1 MVIVAGRDGRRRTAE
16 RNGGGHAVGEGRADW
31 VRVPVG
37 ADSARWA
44 TRGRCKL
51 VLFVV
56 HNVTSATRLLDVLP
70 LFRDDLRVQLLAT
83 WTGSSP
89 FRAGVA
95 ELLAETGVPVLPWE
109 QALELPVDLAISA
122 SFGGQLHALS
132 KKLTVLSHG
141 VGYNKRLATPD
152 TGHRTPDTGCPSPEA
167 ANRTPGAGPP
177 PVFGLSPDW
186 LLADGSPVADALVL
200 SHPEQ
205 LERLRAACP
214 EAVPT
219 AVLAGDPCFD
229 RILAA
234 LPYRERFRRALDV
247 RPGQRLVLLNSTW
260 NPDSLFGDGGED
272 ILPSLLPRL
281 TAELPADEYRPVAVL
296 HPNIWHGHGPGQIRV
311 WLDRARRGGLA
322 LVDPLEGWR
331 QALIAADVVIGDAGS
346 VSYYAAALGT
356 PVLMGAASA
365 DGLDARS
372 PVAAFV
378 REAPRLSP
386 YAPLRSQL
394 DALLDGT
401 GRRQPGT
408 LPGPAE
414 LVSSVPGEAAT
425 LLRRHFYGLIGI
437 PEPEEP
443 ALLDPLPLPP
453 YERVTRTAPMRVVT
467 RLLGT
472 GEIEVSRY
480 ADPRSEPAG
489 DGDAHTAVHEDTLDP
504 DRRALADVIFRYGT
518 ADDPRYGTP
527 EEWTAEVLAR
537 HPYCA
542 LAALVTDAGG
552 CTVRTRTGT
561 LLRLSGARTAADPAA
576 YVSAL
581 YAWLAA
587 GKAWEEL
594 AAGGMTVR
602 TGSGGPHQVSVT
614 AVTAVTPA
622 HPGGPGGPNSPLT
635 PPS

>member
-1 MVIVAGRDGRRRTAE
+1 M
-16 RNGGGHAVGEGRADW
+16 GEGRAGW

-37 ADSARWA
+37 ADSARWT

-95 ELLAETGVPVLPWE
+95 ELLAETGIPVLPWE
-109 QALELPVDLAISA
+109 QALELPVELAISA

-132 KKLTVLSHG
+132 RKLTVLSHG

-167 ANRTPGAGPP
+167 RGRTPDAGPP

-281 TAELPADEYRPVAVL
+281 TAELPADEYRPAAVL

-356 PVLMGAASA
+356 PVLMGAASP

-378 REAPRLSP
+378 RQAPRLSP
-386 YAPLRSQL
+386 YAPLRVQL
-394 DALLDGT
+394 DALLDGA
-401 GRRQPGT
+401 GRRQPET
-408 LPGPAE
+408 VPGPAE
-414 LVSSVPGEAAT
+414 LVSSAPGQAAT
-425 LLRRHFYGLIGI
+425 LLRRHFYRLIGI

-518 ADDPRYGTP
+518 VDDPRYGTP

-542 LAALVTDAGG
+542 LAALVTDRGS
-552 CTVRTRTGT
+552 CTVRTRAGI
-561 LLRLSGARTAADPAA
+561 LLRLSGASAAADPAA

-581 YAWLAA
+581 HAWLAA

-602 TGSGGPHQVSVT
+602 TGGGGSHQVSVT
-614 AVTAVTPA
+614 PVTPD
-622 HPGGPGGPNSPLT
+622 HLGGPGGSDSPLT
-635 PPS
+635 PPR

>member
-1 MVIVAGRDGRRRTAE
+1 M
-16 RNGGGHAVGEGRADW
+16 GEGRAGW

-37 ADSARWA
+37 ADSARWT

-95 ELLAETGVPVLPWE
+95 ELLAETGIRVLPWE

-122 SFGGQLHALS
+122 SFGGELHALS

-167 ANRTPGAGPP
+167 ASRTPDAGSP

-281 TAELPADEYRPVAVL
+281 TAELPADEYRPAAVL

-331 QALIAADVVIGDAGS
+331 QALIAADAVIGDGGS

-356 PVLMGAASA
+356 PVLLGASSP

-378 REAPRLSP
+378 RQAPRLVP
-386 YAPLRSQL
+386 YAPLRAQL
-394 DALLDGT
+394 EALLDGP
-401 GRRQPGT
+401 GRRQRQT
-408 LPGPAE
+408 VPGPAE
-414 LVSSVPGEAAT
+414 LVSSAPGESAT
-425 LLRRHFYGLIGI
+425 LLRGLFYRLIGI

-453 YERVTRTAPMRVVT
+453 YERVVRTAPLRVLT

-527 EEWTAEVLAR
+527 EEWTAEVMAR

-542 LAALVTDAGG
+542 LAALVTDRGG
-552 CTVRTRTGT
+552 CTVRTRAGV
-561 LLRLSGARTAADPAA
+561 LLRLSGAPAAADPAA

-614 AVTAVTPA
+614 PVTQVTPVGMP

-635 PPS
+635 DPS

>member
-1 MVIVAGRDGRRRTAE
+1 M
-16 RNGGGHAVGEGRADW
+16 
-31 VRVPVG
+31 
-37 ADSARWA
+37 
-44 TRGRCKL
+44 
-51 VLFVV
+51 
-56 HNVTSATRLLDVLP
+56 
-70 LFRDDLRVQLLAT
+70 
-83 WTGSSP
+83 
-89 FRAGVA
+89 
-95 ELLAETGVPVLPWE
+95 
-109 QALELPVDLAISA
+109 
-122 SFGGQLHALS
+122 
-132 KKLTVLSHG
+132 
-141 VGYNKRLATPD
+141 
-152 TGHRTPDTGCPSPEA
+152 
-167 ANRTPGAGPP
+167 
-177 PVFGLSPDW
+177 
-186 LLADGSPVADALVL
+186 
-200 SHPEQ
+200 
-205 LERLRAACP
+205 
-214 EAVPT
+214 
-219 AVLAGDPCFD
+219 
-229 RILAA
+229 
-234 LPYRERFRRALDV
+234 
-247 RPGQRLVLLNSTW
+247 
-260 NPDSLFGDGGED
+260 
-272 ILPSLLPRL
+272 
-281 TAELPADEYRPVAVL
+281 AVL

-437 PEPEEP
+437 PEPDEP

-561 LLRLSGARTAADPAA
+561 LLRLSGAPTAADPAA

-614 AVTAVTPA
+614 AVTPA
-622 HPGGPGGPNSPLT
+622 HPGGPGGPNSPVT

>member
-1 MVIVAGRDGRRRTAE
+1 MS
-16 RNGGGHAVGEGRADW
+16 EGRVGW

-83 WTGSSP
+83 CTGSSP
-89 FRAGVA
+89 FQAGVS
-95 ELLAETGVPVLPWE
+95 ELLAKTGVPVLPWE

-122 SFGGQLHALS
+122 SFGGQLHAFS
-132 KKLTVLSHG
+132 SKLTVLSHG

-167 ANRTPGAGPP
+167 GSRTPDAGQPP

-214 EAVPT
+214 EAAPT
-219 AVLAGDPCFD
+219 AVLAGDPCYD
-229 RILAA
+229 RILAG

-281 TAELPADEYRPVAVL
+281 TAELPADEYRSAAVL

-356 PVLMGAASA
+356 PVLMGAASP

-378 REAPRLSP
+378 RQAPRLSP
-386 YAPLRSQL
+386 YAPLRAQL
-394 DALLDGT
+394 DALLDGA
-401 GRRQPGT
+401 GRRPSGTRPGRAPGPA
-408 LPGPAE
+408 LSPGPGPAE
-414 LVSSVPGEAAT
+414 LVSSAPGEAAA
-425 LLRRHFYGLIGI
+425 LLRRHFYRFIGI
-437 PEPEEP
+437 PEPREP

-453 YERVTRTAPMRVVT
+453 YERVTRTSPMRVVT

-489 DGDAHTAVHEDTLDP
+489 DGDAHTAVHEDTLNP
-504 DRRALADVIFRYGT
+504 DRRALADVIFRYGA

-542 LAALVTDAGG
+542 LAALVTDPGSS
-552 CTVRTRTGT
+552 TVRTRNGT
-561 LLRLSGARTAADPAA
+561 LLRLASAPPAADPAA

-587 GKAWEEL
+587 GKTWEEL

-602 TGSGGPHQVSVT
+602 TGDSGSHHVSVT
-614 AVTAVTPA
+614 RVTTGGPGDPNGPGSPVTPA
-622 HPGGPGGPNSPLT
+622 S
-635 PPS
+635 

>member
-1 MVIVAGRDGRRRTAE
+1 M
-16 RNGGGHAVGEGRADW
+16 GEGRADW
-31 VRVPVG
+31 IRVPVG

-109 QALELPVDLAISA
+109 QALELPVDLTISA
-122 SFGGQLHALS
+122 SFGGQLHAFS
-132 KKLTVLSHG
+132 EKLTVLSHG

-152 TGHRTPDTGCPSPEA
+152 TGHRTPDTGRPSPEA
-167 ANRTPGAGPP
+167 ESGTPGARQP

-186 LLADGSPVADALVL
+186 LLVDGSPVADALVL

-229 RILAA
+229 RVLAA

-356 PVLMGAASA
+356 PVLMGAASP

-378 REAPRLSP
+378 RQAPRLSP
-386 YAPLRSQL
+386 YAPLRAQL
-394 DALLDGT
+394 DALLDGAE
-401 GRRQPGT
+401 RRRPGP

-414 LVSSVPGEAAT
+414 LVSSAPGEAAT
-425 LLRRHFYGLIGI
+425 LLRRHFYRVIGI
-437 PEPEEP
+437 PEPQEP

-480 ADPRSEPAG
+480 ADPRSEPTG

-504 DRRALADVIFRYGT
+504 DRRALADVIFRYG
-518 ADDPRYGTP
+518 AVDDPRYGSP

-542 LAALVTDAGG
+542 LAALVTGPG
-552 CTVRTRTGT
+552 SCTVRTRTGT
-561 LLRLSGARTAADPAA
+561 LLRLSGAPAAADPAA

-594 AAGGMTVR
+594 AAGGMTVH
-602 TGSGGPHQVSVT
+602 TGRSGPHHVSVGP
-614 AVTAVTPA
+614 VGPV
-622 HPGGPGGPNSPLT
+622 GPGTQARPVGPEGPNVPLT
-635 PPS
+635 PPN

>member
-1 MVIVAGRDGRRRTAE
+1 MDEE
-16 RNGGGHAVGEGRADW
+16 RVGW

-37 ADSARWA
+37 ADSARWT

-83 WTGSSP
+83 CTGSSP
-89 FRAGVA
+89 FQAGVT

-122 SFGGQLHALS
+122 SFGGQLHLLS

-152 TGHRTPDTGCPSPEA
+152 TGHRTPDTGCPSPEVES
-167 ANRTPGAGPP
+167 RTPGAGQP

-186 LLADGSPVADALVL
+186 LLFDGSPVADALIL

-214 EAVPT
+214 EAAPT
-219 AVLAGDPCFD
+219 AVLAGDPCYD
-229 RILAA
+229 RILAG

-281 TAELPADEYRPVAVL
+281 TAELPADEYRSAAVL

-356 PVLMGAASA
+356 PVLMGAASP

-378 REAPRLSP
+378 RQAPRLSP

-394 DALLDGT
+394 DALLDGA
-401 GRRQPGT
+401 GRAKPEAP
-408 LPGPAE
+408 PGPAE
-414 LVSSVPGEAAT
+414 LVSSAPGEAAA
-425 LLRRHFYGLIGI
+425 LLRRHFYRLIGM
-437 PEPEEP
+437 PEPPEP
-443 ALLDPLPLPP
+443 ALLDPLPLPL
-453 YERVTRTAPMRVVT
+453 YERVTQTSPLRVVT

-527 EEWTAEVLAR
+527 EEWTAEVLTR

-542 LAALVTDAGG
+542 LAALVTDRGS
-552 CTVRTRTGT
+552 CTVRIRGGT
-561 LLRLSGARTAADPAA
+561 LLRLAGAPPAADPAA

-587 GKAWEEL
+587 GKTWEEL
-594 AAGGMTVR
+594 TAGGMTVR
-602 TGSGGPHQVSVT
+602 TGSRGSHHVSVT
-614 AVTAVTPA
+614 PVRPVT
-622 HPGGPGGPNSPLT
+622 PGGPGSPLT
-635 PPS
+635 PAS

>member
-1 MVIVAGRDGRRRTAE
+1 M
-16 RNGGGHAVGEGRADW
+16 GEGRAGW
-31 VRVPVG
+31 IRVPVG

-51 VLFVV
+51 VLFIV

-109 QALELPVDLAISA
+109 QALELPVDLAVSA

-132 KKLTVLSHG
+132 EKLTVLSHG

-152 TGHRTPDTGCPSPEA
+152 TGHRTPDTGHRTPDTGCPSPEA
-167 ANRTPGAGPP
+167 ERRTPGAGAP

-186 LLADGSPVADALVL
+186 LLADGSPVADTLVL

-219 AVLAGDPCFD
+219 ALLAGDPCFD

-234 LPYRERFRRALDV
+234 RPYRERFRRALDV

-281 TAELPADEYRPVAVL
+281 TAELPADEYRPAAVL
-296 HPNIWHGHGPGQIRV
+296 HPNIWHGHGSGQIRV

-331 QALIAADVVIGDAGS
+331 QALIAADVVIGDGGS
-346 VSYYAAALGT
+346 VSYYAAALGI

-378 REAPRLSP
+378 RQAPRLAP
-386 YAPLRSQL
+386 YAPLRAQL
-394 DALLDGT
+394 DALLDGAEQ
-401 GRRQPGT
+401 RRPGT
-408 LPGPAE
+408 PPGPAE
-414 LVSSVPGEAAT
+414 LVSSAPGEAAT
-425 LLRRHFYGLIGI
+425 LLRRHFYRRIGI
-437 PEPEEP
+437 PEPGDP

-467 RLLGT
+467 RLLET

-518 ADDPRYGTP
+518 GDDPRYGTP

-537 HPYCA
+537 HPYCE
-542 LAALVTDAGG
+542 LTALVTDPGS
-552 CTVRTRTGT
+552 CTVRARSGT
-561 LLRLSGARTAADPAA
+561 LLRLSGAPAAADPAA

-594 AAGGMTVR
+594 VAGGMTVR
-602 TGSGGPHQVSVT
+602 TGGSGSHHVSVT
-614 AVTAVTPA
+614 PLTPLPPGGPAHVGGPA
-622 HPGGPGGPNSPLT
+622 HPGSPGGSGSPLT
-635 PPS
+635 PPPR

>member
-1 MVIVAGRDGRRRTAE
+1 M
-16 RNGGGHAVGEGRADW
+16 GEGRVGW

-132 KKLTVLSHG
+132 KKLIVLSHG

-152 TGHRTPDTGCPSPEA
+152 TGHRTPDTGHRTPDTGCPSPEA
-167 ANRTPGAGPP
+167 GSPTPGTGQP

-186 LLADGSPVADALVL
+186 LLVDGSPVADALVL

-219 AVLAGDPCFD
+219 AVLAGDPCYD
-229 RILAA
+229 RILAG

-281 TAELPADEYRPVAVL
+281 TAELPADEYRSAAVL

-322 LVDPLEGWR
+322 LVDPLDGWR

-356 PVLMGAASA
+356 PVLMGAASP

-378 REAPRLSP
+378 RQAPRLSP
-386 YAPLRSQL
+386 YAPLRAQL
-394 DALLDGT
+394 DALLDGAERRRSGT
-401 GRRQPGT
+401 GPGPG
-408 LPGPAE
+408 PGPAE
-414 LVSSVPGEAAT
+414 LVSSAPGEAAA
-425 LLRRHFYGLIGI
+425 LLRRHFYRLIGI
-437 PEPEEP
+437 PEPQEP

-453 YERVTRTAPMRVVT
+453 YERVTRTSPMRVVT

-480 ADPRSEPAG
+480 ADPRSEPTG

-542 LAALVTDAGG
+542 LAALVTGPG
-552 CTVRTRTGT
+552 SCTVRTRNGT
-561 LLRLSGARTAADPAA
+561 LLRLSRTPAAADPAA

-587 GKAWEEL
+587 GKTWEEL

-602 TGSGGPHQVSVT
+602 TGGSGPHHVSVT
-614 AVTAVTPA
+614 PATPVT
-622 HPGGPGGPNSPLT
+622 PGGPGGPSSPLT
-635 PPS
+635 PAS